1 VLLAGPSWLGQPGSA
16 PASPQ
21 MPSTVSAPNA
31 QQRAEDGGRWR
42 YAVNPLKAGC
52 SRLATMAAIMLA
64 SCGAQGQHIVT
75 SGRPLPRFAVFASRT
90 GDDELPSE
98 VATAL
103 AHIQRTKFS
112 NADIDDARR
121 VLASQPVWL
130 VPASEDKV
138 CIVRITYPLAGA
150 TQETGMAPAIGR
162 TCNSEGEAQAGLLVE
177 TRTLGPSPSGWSRMS
192 VIGIAPDGV
201 ADVTITARNGLAT
214 TAPVQRNA
222 YEAVVAGP
230 VSVIFRTHHD
240 HRAERHVIPL
250 GSVPDNIGAPY
261 VGRSSPRSAG

>member
-1 VLLAGPSWLGQPGSA
+1 
-16 PASPQ
+16 
-21 MPSTVSAPNA
+21 
-31 QQRAEDGGRWR
+31 
-42 YAVNPLKAGC
+42 
-52 SRLATMAAIMLA
+52 MAALMFA
-64 SCGAQGQHIVT
+64 SCGAQARHVVT
-75 SGRPLPRFAVFASRT
+75 SRVPLPRFAVFASRT
-90 GDDELPSE
+90 EDDELPGE
-98 VATAL
+98 VTVTL
-103 AHIQRTKFS
+103 AHSHNPKFS

-121 VLASQPVWL
+121 LRALQPVWL

-138 CIVRITYPLAGA
+138 CIVRILYPLPGA
-150 TQETGMAPAIGR
+150 TQGTGTARAIGH
-162 TCNSEGEAQAGLLVE
+162 TCNSEGEAETGELVE
-177 TRTLGPSPSGWSRMS
+177 THTLGPSPSGWSRMS

-201 ADVTITARNGLAT
+201 ADVTITARNALAT

-230 VSVIFRTHHD
+230 VSVTFRTHHD